1 MLLDYI
7 FAMDMDFTENGLNSA
22 SLSDKKINEFFQNIK
37 IYLRENQNDKA
48 LKFDENDSDINI
60 FWNEKKKNIHQ
71 YFCDNFNT
79 PSVVSSLLDLI
90 KKVYEYHDK
99 SKNSL
104 KTHLI
109 YGIGKYISDILK
121 CLGLIY
127 NTEFLEYFK
136 FSQDNKIKN
145 EEEILTPVIDALV
158 NFRGEIKNIC
168 IFGNE
173 VKKILTLCDSL
184 RDNILPNLGIK
195 IEDKNK
201 GEKSIWKFFNKEEYL
216 KEKQKEDELKNIKK
230 KQKEEEYKERQYI
243 LSLTSKEYYAMQ
255 TDKYSE
261 FDEIGVPIKN
271 EKGILFSQ
279 EQYNKLKKEFGKHDK
294 QHQKWLE
301 QQKVKSEKEKK
312 SD

>member
-48 LKFDENDSDINI
+48 IKFDENDSDINI

-145 EEEILTPVIDALV
+145 E
-158 NFRGEIKNIC
+158 F
-168 IFGNE
+168 
-173 VKKILTLCDSL
+173 
-184 RDNILPNLGIK
+184 
-195 IEDKNK
+195 
-201 GEKSIWKFFNKEEYL
+201 
-216 KEKQKEDELKNIKK
+216 
-230 KQKEEEYKERQYI
+230 
-243 LSLTSKEYYAMQ
+243 
-255 TDKYSE
+255 
-261 FDEIGVPIKN
+261 
-271 EKGILFSQ
+271 
-279 EQYNKLKKEFGKHDK
+279 
-294 QHQKWLE
+294 
-301 QQKVKSEKEKK
+301 
-312 SD
+312 